1 MATGRFGAY
10 DLSANTPQSLAQG
23 ETNRFTAC
31 SVSLCNRGNTPV
43 KVSIAIT
50 TTPNIISLTDFIDK
64 DVELFP
70 NTVLERTGIA
80 IRQGEYITV
89 ESDSPNVSATAWG
102 VESGATVS
110 VTPIP
115 TN

>member
-23 ETNRFTAC
+23 QTDRYTAC
-31 SVSLCNRGNTPV
+31 AVSLCNRGKSPV

-50 TTPNIISLTDFIDK
+50 TTVNSISDLDYLDK

-70 NTVLERTGIA
+70 NCVLERTGIA
-80 IRQGEYITV
+80 IKSSQYITV
-89 ESDSPNVSATAWG
+89 SSDTASVSAVAWG
-102 VESGATVS
+102 VESGDTISVS
-110 VTPIP
+110 AIP
-115 TN
+115 TA